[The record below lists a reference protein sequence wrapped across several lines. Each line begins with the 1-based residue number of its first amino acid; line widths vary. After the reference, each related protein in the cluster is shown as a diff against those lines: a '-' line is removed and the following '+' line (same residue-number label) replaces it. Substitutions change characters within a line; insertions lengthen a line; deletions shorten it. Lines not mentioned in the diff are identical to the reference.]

1 MKKRGIGILLAIAM
15 LLVFGAATAFAAG
28 SDTSIS
34 VAASKTTPEP
44 GEDVTVTFT
53 LNNPKGKAVDGVEFS
68 VAVSGGLT
76 YKSCSRSTAFQYT
89 DFSEG
94 RFRAA
99 VGNSSTQSG
108 QTTRGV
114 TDTTIVLLT
123 VTYTVNSGAGAGTVL
138 PVKVD
143 ASQEVDVFTS
153 VKSGSDWTTE
163 DLSCDVS
170 SASVDLTVRGTDPG
184 TEIPVITSHPADV
197 EKKNG
202 EQVKLIVQAEGSGT
216 LTYQWRMSKDGGKT
230 WSNSSSSG
238 NKTNTLT
245 FTAKTEY
252 SGRMFCCVVSQS
264 GGGSVISRAATLRV
278 SPNLPVITGQPTGQ
292 TVEEGE
298 KATFKVTAS
307 GTGLSYQW
315 QVSKDSGGSW
325 KNCTSSGNTSA
336 TFGFTTKSSYTGWRY
351 RCMVSNTNGS
361 VYTQAALLTVTPI
374 MPAVTKQ
381 PADVKVAPGE
391 KASFTVTATGSGT
404 LLYQWQ
410 VSKDGG
416 STWKNCISTGYNT
429 RTLSFTAKTSYGG
442 WRYRCIV
449 SNERGSISTEAAV
462 LTVTGVSEP
471 VITGQTPSVK
481 LQAGATAK
489 FTVEASG
496 EGLSYQWQVS
506 KDGGSTWKNCTS
518 SGYDTKTLQ
527 FTAKLSYSGWLYR
540 CRVKNSGGEAVS
552 LAAPLTVID
561 PYAKPEITKQPVG
574 QSVTAGSRAVFMVTA
589 SGTGLTYQWQVSKD
603 GGASWKD
610 CTSSGNDMSTFGF
623 TAKASYSGWQYRC
636 IVTNANGSVTSTA
649 ATLTVG

>member
-1 MKKRGIGILLAIAM
+1 MKKRGIGFLLALAM
-15 LLVFGAATAFAAG
+15 LLSFGAVTASAAG

-34 VAASKTTPEP
+34 VTASKTTPGP

-68 VAVSGGLT
+68 VAASGGLT
-76 YKSCSRSTAFQYT
+76 FKTDSRATAFQYT
-89 DFSEG
+89 DFSGG

-99 VGNSSTQSG
+99 VGNSATQSG

-114 TDTTIVLLT
+114 TDTTIILLT
-123 VTYTVNSGAGAGTVL
+123 VTYTVNSGTGAGTVL

-153 VKSGSDWTTE
+153 VRSGSDWTTE

-184 TEIPVITSHPADV
+184 TETPVITGHPADV
-197 EKKNG
+197 EKKDG
-202 EQVKLIVQAEGSGT
+202 EPVELSVQAEGSGT

-230 WSNSSSSG
+230 WSNSSSAG
-238 NKTNTLT
+238 NRTSTLK

-252 SGRMFCCVVSQS
+252 SGRMFCCVVSLS
-264 GGGSVISRAATLRV
+264 GGGSVISRAATLSV
-278 SPNLPVITGQPTGQ
+278 SANLPVITGQPTGQ
-292 TVEEGE
+292 TAEEGK

-315 QVSKDSGGSW
+315 QVSKDSGATW

-336 TFGFTTKSSYTGWRY
+336 TFSFTTKSSYTGWRY
-351 RCMVSNTNGS
+351 RCKVSNANGS

-391 KASFTVTATGSGT
+391 KASFAVTATGSGT

-429 RTLSFTAKTSYGG
+429 RTLSFTAKTSFGG

-449 SNERGSISTEAAV
+449 SNERGTVSSEAAV

-471 VITGQTPSVK
+471 VITGQTPS
-481 LQAGATAK
+481 LNLSAGATAR

-496 EGLSYQWQVS
+496 EGLTYQWQVS
-506 KDGGSTWKNCTS
+506 KDGGSTWKDCIS
-518 SGYDTKTLQ
+518 SGYNTKTLQ

-574 QSVTAGSRAVFMVTA
+574 QTVSAGNRAVFMVTA

-603 GGASWKD
+603 GGVSWRN
-610 CTSSGNDMSTFGF
+610 CTSAGNDTSTFGF

-636 IVTNANGSVTSTA
+636 IVSNANGSVTSTA
-649 ATLTVG
+649 VTLTVG